1 MAPDKQVPDRNFA
14 LELVRVTEAAAL
26 AAARWMGLG
35 DKNGA
40 DGAAVEAM
48 RVILQTVPMDGI
60 VVIGEGEK
68 DEAPMLYNGERIGDG
83 TPPETDIAVDPV
95 EGTTLTSLG
104 RGNAISVIAMSERG
118 SMFDPGPCFYMEKIA
133 VGPEAAGVVDINLSA
148 TENLQAVAKAK
159 GESVRDVT
167 AVILD
172 RERHADLIA
181 EVREAGA
188 RIRLIQDGDVIGAVS
203 TAWPDTGADILLGIG
218 GTPEGV
224 IAAAAMKCMGGEIQ
238 GRLWPR
244 NEDERTAAIAAGY
257 DLDRV
262 LTTND
267 LVAGDNCFFAVTG
280 ITDGEV
286 LKGVHYDSRG
296 ASTQSLVMRS
306 KSGTVRRIDAIH
318 HLHKLR
324 EFAAVDFG

>member
-1 MAPDKQVPDRNFA
+1 MALPDRNLA
-14 LELVRVTEAAAL
+14 LELVRVTEAAAM
-26 AAARWMGLG
+26 AASRWMGRG

-40 DGAAVEAM
+40 DGAAVDAM
-48 RVILQTVPMDGI
+48 RTILDTVPMDGI

-68 DEAPMLYNGERIGDG
+68 DEAPMLYNGERVGDG
-83 TPPETDIAVDPV
+83 SAPEVDIAVDPV
-95 EGTTLTSLG
+95 EGTTLTALG

-118 SMFDPGPCFYMEKIA
+118 TMFDPGPCVYMEKIA
-133 VGPEAAGVVDINLSA
+133 VGPEAAGVVDITRTPTQNL
-148 TENLQAVAKAK
+148 TAVAQAK
-159 GESVRDVT
+159 GESIRDVT

-172 RERHADLIA
+172 RPRHEELIA
-181 EVREAGA
+181 EVRTAGA

-203 TAWPDTGADILLGIG
+203 TALPDTGADILLGIG

-244 NEDERTAAIAAGY
+244 NDDERAAAIAAGY

-262 LTTND
+262 LRTDD
-267 LVAGDNCFFAVTG
+267 LVSGDNAFFSLTG

-286 LKGVHYDSRG
+286 LKGVHYDARG
-296 ASTQSLVMRS
+296 ATTQSLVMRS
-306 KSGTVRRIDAIH
+306 RSGTVRIVSARH
-318 HLHKLR
+318 RLQKLR
-324 EFAAVDFG
+324 GFSAINFE